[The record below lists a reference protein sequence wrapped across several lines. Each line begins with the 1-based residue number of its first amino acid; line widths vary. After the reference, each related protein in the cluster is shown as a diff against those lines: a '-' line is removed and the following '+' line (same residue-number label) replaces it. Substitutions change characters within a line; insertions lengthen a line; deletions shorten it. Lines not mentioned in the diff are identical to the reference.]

1 MYSEHNSVVGEL
13 TQTVRHSD
21 TQNSHTLT
29 LTFSLTNTLTLTD
42 SLSKTN
48 RNIVDILLYTV
59 IR

>member
-1 MYSEHNSVVGEL
+1 MGNYL
-13 TQTVRHSD
+13 RQSD